1 MAISQSLFSA
11 ISGLI
16 NHQTRL
22 DNIGNNLANIN
33 TVGYKRSA
41 LRFQDVLSQTV
52 RGGSSPDGTRG
63 GTNPLQL
70 GLGMQ
75 VASVT
80 AEFNQGGLEATGNIT
95 DLALEGDGFFKV
107 VAGDVVRY
115 TRDGNFS
122 LGQDRELVTSS
133 GYKVHGWN
141 ADLNGIIDTTS
152 STEAIIIPLGEKRIA
167 KETDNVYY
175 TGNLNSDGITSNT
188 GTVLDSAALASDAIG
203 TAATG
208 ATNLNTLYYWDGSS
222 WTRVFSGLNNG
233 DSITLQGLKGSRT
246 VSADISYVAG
256 ANPLATTLT
265 QLRLRID
272 EALGLQTIAGGVDAA
287 AGVTVAAGVM
297 TVTGNAGEGNALS
310 QLEFVHNN
318 VTTSIFTET
327 TAADGESGVTST
339 IVYDSLGNEHLVTL
353 TASLIARDNNSST
366 WRWYADAADDTDL
379 DLAVGTGTVQFDT
392 AGQFLTE
399 SGDQVRVDLDL
410 LGVSTQLVI
419 NPDFENITQ
428 FASLLGSELNVR
440 SQDGAPMGVLDSFA
454 VSGDGTVSG
463 LFTNGLTTD
472 LAKITVTRFSNNS
485 GLLRDAQN
493 MFSAGNNS
501 GLAQDGEALE
511 GGRGA
516 VRAGT
521 LESSNVDIAVEF
533 TDLIVTQRGFQANA
547 RTVTASD
554 EMLIELINLTR

>member
-22 DNIGNNLANIN
+22 DNVGNNLANIN
-33 TVGYKRSA
+33 TVGYKRTS
-41 LRFQDVLSQTV
+41 LSFQDVLSQTLQ
-52 RGGSSPDGTRG
+52 GGSAPDGTRG

-75 VASVT
+75 VASVVG
-80 AEFNQGGLEATGNIT
+80 EFTQGGLESTGNQS

-107 VAGDVVRY
+107 VAGDIIRY
-115 TRDGNFS
+115 TRDGSFS
-122 LGQDRELVTSS
+122 IGQDRELLTAN

-141 ADLNGIIDTTS
+141 ADQNGIIDTTG
-152 STEAIIIPLGEKRIA
+152 STEAIYIPLGEKRIA
-167 KETDNVYY
+167 RETDNVFY
-175 TGNLNSDGITSNT
+175 TGNLNSDGITSTT
-188 GTVLDSAALASDAIG
+188 GTVLSSATLASDAAG
-203 TAATG
+203 TAANAG
-208 ATNLNTLYYWDGSS
+208 TNLNTLYYWDGSA
-222 WTRVFSGLNNG
+222 WTRVFAGLAANET
-233 DSITLQGLKGSRT
+233 ITIQGLKGSRT
-246 VSADISYVAG
+246 VSADIEYTVDATNLG
-256 ANPLATTLT
+256 QLAA
-265 QLRLRID
+265 RVD
-272 EALGLQTIAGGVDAA
+272 EALGLQTIAADPVDSS
-287 AGVTVAAGVM
+287 AGTNVAASVL

-318 VTTSIFTET
+318 VTTSIFSET

-353 TASLIARDNNSST
+353 TASLISRDNNSST

-379 DLAVGTGTVQFDT
+379 DLAVGTGTVQFDN

-399 SGDQVRVDLDL
+399 SGDQVRIDLDV
-410 LGVSTQLVI
+410 LGVSTQLII

-428 FASLLGSELNVR
+428 FASVLGSELNVR
-440 SQDGAPMGVLDSFA
+440 TQDGAPMGVLTSFA
-454 VSGDGTVSG
+454 VADDGTVSG
-463 LFTNGLTTD
+463 LYTNGLTTD
-472 LAKITVTRFSNNS
+472 LAKLTVTRFSNNN

-521 LESSNVDIAVEF
+521 LESSNVDIAREF